1 MITFIKQTDEENL
14 SREFRETTEAVAE
27 TEAEAE
33 KRQWKAG
40 GRTLEEMNVI
50 MKQIDKENSVENLER
65 LQRQWQ
71 RQRQSQWKVG
81 GRSLEEM
88 IIFIKQIDKEQFGR
102 EFRETTEAVAE
113 TEVAR

>member
-1 MITFIKQTDEENL
+1 M
-14 SREFRETTEAVAE
+14 AE

-40 GRTLEEMNVI
+40 GR
-50 MKQIDKENSVENLER
+50 
-65 LQRQWQ
+65 
-71 RQRQSQWKVG
+71 
-81 GRSLEEM
+81 SLEEM
-88 IIFIKQIDKEQFGR
+88 IIFIKQIDTEKIGR